1 MVYSK
6 LTENEGGREDH
17 KNLTEPRGGDKIYF
31 NVTQPKS
38 SKDRLF
44 GQRYHRLRSNAKSYA
59 VRTATPRKTSI
70 KS

>member
-31 NVTQPKS
+31 NMTQPKS

-44 GQRYHRLRSNAKSYA
+44 GQRYHRLRSNAKS
-59 VRTATPRKTSI
+59 
-70 KS
+70 